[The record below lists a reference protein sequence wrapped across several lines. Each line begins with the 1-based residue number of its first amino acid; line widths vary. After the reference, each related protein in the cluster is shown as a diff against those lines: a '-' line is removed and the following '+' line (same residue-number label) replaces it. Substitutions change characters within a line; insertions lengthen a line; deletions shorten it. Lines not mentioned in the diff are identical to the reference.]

1 VKTGRS
7 SFEHVYAES
16 FWDRMRR
23 LPDEYEMFN
32 RALADLR
39 SDKHQRIAGAY
50 D

>member
-1 VKTGRS
+1 
-7 SFEHVYAES
+7 
-16 FWDRMRR
+16 MRR